1 MHRID
6 PLIDTH
12 DGADFPETLHLDCD
26 RTKHV
31 AFESATCGKGEA
43 MGTTTKS
50 IPGYSY
56 GHSTVMRSS
65 VTPAELMVL
74 KESAQFTDADVEYL
88 RLAGDVL
95 QDQTREI
102 VSKWRSEI
110 IASVP
115 NLARHS
121 RDLQGN
127 PLPEYLSASNLRF
140 EQWILDTCRRPYDQ
154 DWIDYQQEVARRH
167 TSAGKNK
174 TDNVQSTDHVPL
186 RDIIAFVAV
195 MNRTLRPFLAARGH
209 QEEVVDAM
217 HAAWQKS
224 LQIQIALWVK
234 VYMDSAGSAEGW

>member
-1 MHRID
+1 ME
-6 PLIDTH
+6 P
-12 DGADFPETLHLDCD
+12 TL
-26 RTKHV
+26 KN
-31 AFESATCGKGEA
+31 
-43 MGTTTKS
+43 
-50 IPGYSY
+50 IPGYDY
-56 GHSTVMRSS
+56 DQSTVPHSS
-65 VTPAELMVL
+65 VTPAELMAL
-74 KESAQFTDADVEYL
+74 KESAQFTDADAEYL

-95 QDQTREI
+95 QDQTKEI
-102 VSKWRSEI
+102 VTKWRSEI

-140 EQWILDTCRRPYDQ
+140 EQWILDTCRRPYNQ
-154 DWIDYQQEVARRH
+154 DWIDYQQEIARRH
-167 TSAGKNK
+167 TCAGKNK
-174 TDNVQSTDHVPL
+174 TDKVNSTDHVPL

-209 QEEVVDAM
+209 HEDVVDAM

-234 VYMDSAGSAEGW
+234 VYMDSAGVVEGW